1 MEKLLDRGVA
11 QVLPSKEGL
20 AALMQKR
27 KIRLYLGID
36 PTGGKL
42 HLGHSIPLRKLQQFA
57 DLGHEAILVVG
68 TGTVLAG
75 DPSQRENARSG
86 ITEREIAE
94 NIKTWKRQAGKIIDF
109 GKVKIRKNGDWL
121 KKLKLVNILEIAS
134 RISAVQLLQRDV
146 FQKRIERGDTVWT
159 HEMLYPLLQGYDSV
173 VLNVD
178 LEIGGTD
185 QVFNMLVGRELQK
198 KMRNKE
204 KYVLCCPMIL
214 GLDGKTMSKTSGN
227 TVNIEDEPADMYGKL
242 MSLNDNLIAQYF
254 ELCTDVSPAAST
266 PRDLKAQLAK
276 EIVRMYHGEKNA
288 ALAEE
293 EFNKVFRLKGLPS
306 EITEFRINLPKDIVF
321 ILIETKIATSKSQ
334 AWRLINQGGVRFEGK
349 VIQSPTEQILNG
361 GVIRVGRRFA
371 KIV

>member
-1 MEKLLDRGVA
+1 MMEKLLNRGVA

-75 DPSQRENARSG
+75 DPSQRESARSR

-94 NIKTWKRQAGKIIDF
+94 NIKTWKRQAGKIVDF
-109 GKVKIRKNGDWL
+109 SKVKIRQNGDWL
-121 KKLKLVNILEIAS
+121 KKLRLPDILSIAS
-134 RISAVQLLQRDV
+134 RVSAVHLLQRDM

-173 VLNVD
+173 ALDVD

-198 KMRNKE
+198 KMKNKE

-214 GLDGKTMSKTSGN
+214 GLDGRTMSKTSGN

-242 MSLNDNLIAQYF
+242 MSLNDNLIPQYF
-254 ELCTDVSPAAST
+254 ELCTDASPEILA
-266 PRDLKAQLAK
+266 PRDLKAQLAR
-276 EIVRMYHGEKNA
+276 EIVRMYHGEKKA
-288 ALAEE
+288 QEAEQ
-293 EFNKVFRLKGLPS
+293 EFNQVFRNKELPS
-306 EITEFRINLPKDIVF
+306 EIREVRIDESSMQLSDLLVQCQ
-321 ILIETKIATSKSQ
+321 LASSKGE
-334 AWRLINQGGVRFEGK
+334 AKRL
-349 VIQSPTEQILNG
+349 
-361 GVIRVGRRFA
+361 
-371 KIV
+371 